1 MSAKKTKKKAGGAKK
16 KMATKKKVAP
26 KKKKAL
32 ARKVA
37 PKKKKAAAKKA
48 SPKKV
53 VKKAGAKKSAAA
65 RKPAKKPAKK
75 KPAPRRDGAGHLNP
89 KLAQDLRANA
99 KANAR
104 RKQEERNA
112 PAPAD
117 DLAWELGEEVVASA
131 TSGENDEE
139 DRMNSDVPEER
150 GGPFVVTSGG
160 EEFADGTDESNPADA
175 TREPFPRA

>member
-1 MSAKKTKKKAGGAKK
+1 MSAKKTKKKTGASKKKTTAKK
-16 KMATKKKVAP
+16 KVTP
-26 KKKKAL
+26 KKKKAP

-37 PKKKKAAAKKA
+37 PKKKKTAAKKKA
-48 SPKKV
+48 APKKSAA
-53 VKKAGAKKSAAA
+53 KKSGAKKSA
-65 RKPAKKPAKK
+65 AKKPAKK
-75 KPAPRRDGAGHLNP
+75 KAAPRRDGAGHLNP
-89 KLAQDLRANA
+89 KLAQDLRTQA

-139 DRMNSDVPEER
+139 DRLNADVTEDQ

-160 EEFADGTDESNPADA
+160 EEFADDVDESNPADA